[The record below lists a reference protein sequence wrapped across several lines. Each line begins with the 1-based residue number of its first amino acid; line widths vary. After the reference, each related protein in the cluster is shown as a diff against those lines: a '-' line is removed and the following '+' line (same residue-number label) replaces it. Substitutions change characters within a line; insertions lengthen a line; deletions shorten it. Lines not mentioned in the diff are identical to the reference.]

1 MSPTGVVPRLAA
13 AATAAVLTAPAAVAP
28 STVPAAITVVAA
40 PGLPAATLAAVA
52 PSTVP
57 AATAVVV
64 APGLPAATLAA
75 AAPAPDGVE
84 TVFIGDFESG
94 NTLGWSSRVPP
105 EPAPD
110 VYRAADLDLR
120 DPHVFIDVTGF
131 GCQDFTD
138 VPAGGGFVPPLNDLL
153 AAAVTADGDGDGLLD
168 ASVLLGFR
176 PLDMLAA
183 GERLDRGLGD
193 CTAPLAGTVC
203 DWRIPPVPVTTTYD
217 GLAAGDCLAPHP
229 GTTSG
234 YLPAPAAPAAPC
246 FTSAPREVALVLL
259 DIEIELIAS
268 QVGAEFLGGPPPAS
282 LESGLLLGFLT
293 EAAANSIL
301 LPADL
306 PIVGGQPISVLL
318 PGGAGNC
325 APGDDRDLHQGQSGW
340 WFYFDLRAEPA
351 PFVGD

>member
-1 MSPTGVVPRLAA
+1 MSARRVVRR
-13 AATAAVLTAPAAVAP
+13 
-28 STVPAAITVVAA
+28 
-40 PGLPAATLAAVA
+40 LAAVA
-52 PSTVP
+52 VWTAVGVSAAGVP
-57 AATAVVV
+57 ARV
-64 APGLPAATLAA
+64 GI
-75 AAPAPDGVE
+75 E
-84 TVFIGDFESG
+84 TVFVGDFESG

-105 EPAPD
+105 EPAPE

-120 DPHVFIDVTGF
+120 DPHVFINVPVF

-138 VPAGGGFVPPLNDLL
+138 DPVAGGLAPSFNDQL
-153 AAAVTADGDGDGLLD
+153 AAAVTMDGDGDGSLD
-168 ASVLLGFR
+168 LSVLLGFR
-176 PLDMLAA
+176 PLDVLAA

-217 GLAAGDCLAPHP
+217 GLAAGGCLAPHP

-234 YLPAPAAPAAPC
+234 YLPAPAEPSAPC
-246 FTSAPREVALVLL
+246 FTSAPREVTLL
-259 DIEIELIAS
+259 LLETEVELIAS
-268 QVGAEFLGGPPPAS
+268 QAGAEFLGGPPPAS
-282 LESGLLLGFLT
+282 LENGLLLGFLT

-301 LPADL
+301 LPPDL

-325 APGDDRDLHQGQSGW
+325 APGDDRDMHQGESGW
-340 WFYFDLRAEPA
+340 WFYFDLRADPV

>member
-1 MSPTGVVPRLAA
+1 MSPTRVVPRLVAA
-13 AATAAVLTAPAAVAP
+13 AAAAVLAASV
-28 STVPAAITVVAA
+28 
-40 PGLPAATLAAVA
+40 
-52 PSTVP
+52 
-57 AATAVVV
+57 ATAR
-64 APGLPAATLAA
+64 APL
-75 AAPAPDGVE
+75 GVE
-84 TVFIGDFESG
+84 TVFVGDFESG
-94 NTLGWSSRVPP
+94 NTLDWSSRVPP
-105 EPAPD
+105 EPAPE

-120 DPHVFIDVTGF
+120 DPHVFLDVPVF

-138 VPAGGGFVPPLNDLL
+138 DPVAGGLAPSFNDQLQ
-153 AAAVTADGDGDGLLD
+153 AAVTADGDGDGLLD
-168 ASVLLGFR
+168 LSVLFGFR
-176 PLDMLAA
+176 PLDVAAA

-217 GLAAGDCLAPHP
+217 GLAAGGCLAPHP

-234 YLPAPAAPAAPC
+234 YLPAPAEPAAPC
-246 FTSAPREVALVLL
+246 FTSAPREVTLVLL
-259 DIEIELIAS
+259 ETEIELLAS
-268 QVGAEFLGGPPPAS
+268 QTGAEFLGGPPPAS

-306 PIVGGQPISVLL
+306 PIVGGQPVSILL

-325 APGDDRDLHQGQSGW
+325 AAGDDRDVHLGQSGW
-340 WFYFDLRAEPA
+340 WFYFDFRAEPV